1 MGFKE
6 EMLCSKS
13 HEYVIKQD
21 DKYVIGLTDYAIE
34 QLGDIVFLELPE
46 VGDEFAKGDTFA
58 NIESV
63 KAASE
68 IYMPI
73 SGEVVEI
80 NEEIVDSFSSV
91 ILDFNL
97 TVLALFIYLSASSK
111 NDSSALRILI
121 SLVPLTIS
129 EINPLV
135 LSTKL

>member
-1 MGFKE
+1 MDFKD

-13 HEYVIKQD
+13 HEYIVKQD
-21 DKYVIGLTDYAIE
+21 NNYIVGLTDYAID

-73 SGEVVEI
+73 SGKIIEVNTDLVDAPEKLNEDCYENGWLVKVESEAKDDELSDLMTYE
-80 NEEIVDSFSSV
+80 NYKEE
-91 ILDFNL
+91 L
-97 TVLALFIYLSASSK
+97 
-111 NDSSALRILI
+111 
-121 SLVPLTIS
+121 
-129 EINPLV
+129 E
-135 LSTKL
+135 